1 MAPALTAANAAAP
14 AGGTP
19 AREVRSIYTDEFG
32 VSRPSGVTYDPDRK
46 ALLVTGAKKGADS
59 ALIAVTPDDT
69 RLGSAVLRGLED
81 GGTAAYDPKQ
91 QELTAV
97 EGGEQL
103 AVPGKSLSAQP
114 KTTDAPETGEAR
126 SSTYAPNGT
135 WHVLDAA
142 ARSIVTTTPGGA
154 VKTTPLHGVD
164 GAWLRGLAFNPA
176 DGLLYLADIKAD
188 RLLAVNSSGRVVRTH
203 DMSDAGINDLQAM
216 TFGPSADTT
225 DKASDQSLYV
235 ADAGDEQQLGRVA
248 ELTMEPAALA
258 PTGAHTATLV
268 ATRDLSTL
276 SPPSPDSSG
285 IAYNPTTD
293 RMIVSDGEVD
303 EMPIYAGAN
312 LFTIT
317 RQGTGV
323 STATTVPWSNEPT
336 GIGYHDGVT
345 YISDDDKK
353 SIFKMT
359 GTGTPLSF
367 KTSAFGNTD
376 PEDVAYDTQRNTL
389 LMVDGVGMEVFRLTR
404 GANGVFDGVAP
415 GGDDVASQF
424 DMQRY
429 LAEDPEGI
437 AYDAVRDTI
446 VVVDGSTDTIYEL
459 DQFGSLLNT
468 IDISA
473 ANSLKAAGIAIAPAS
488 DGSGARHYYIVDR
501 GLDNNSHPGENDG
514 KMYEMSANLPAVG
527 NRPPHV
533 DAGLDQM
540 IDLPDTANL
549 VGSAVDAESPTLTYA
564 WSKVSG
570 PGTVT
575 FGTPTSQNATAT
587 FNALG
592 TYVLRLTAKDGQQAT
607 GFDDVQIAVHEPGGP
622 RTIGIPI
629 LTGADDALQGGGS
642 TGDFVD
648 LASADV
654 ELGHDGPPTPET
666 MITGLR
672 FQRIPVPKGSQ
683 IISARIQFKVDEG
696 GSEAAN
702 YTFKAEAHDDA
713 PIYTAVKGSI
723 SARALGTKSSSWSPP
738 AWPAPIPGE
747 GGLAGPGQLTSELG
761 PLVQEVVDRPG
772 WVKGNAVNFIA
783 SGTGRRTAEAKD
795 GLTPPVL
802 VLTYKTPLSM
812 MPSLTLSPKTVTYPG
827 KTIVTGAVR
836 FSDGSGVA
844 GERVVVRSKTWPST
858 QFKWLRT
865 VTTGADG
872 RYSFGT
878 RPTAHTTYQ
887 ATHGTNVSTLPTVNV
902 KPGLTA
908 KFSSSRVTAGRTV
921 KLTGSLTP
929 SSWLARLRLQ
939 RYSGGKW
946 VTVQWKSLRSGTIV
960 PYTFYVKHSW
970 PGSYRY
976 RVLAPAYKG
985 RAETKAPSGWY
996 GLTLRVLR
1004 PPTR

>member
-1 MAPALTAANAAAP
+1 MKRLRTRSISVVALTAMVAALAPAFTVANAAAP

-114 KTTDAPETGEAR
+114 KTTDSPETGEAR

-142 ARSIVTTTPGGA
+142 ERSIVTTTPGGA
-154 VKTTPLHGVD
+154 VKTTSLQGVD

-203 DMSDAGINDLQAM
+203 DMSDADILDLQAM

-235 ADAGDEQQLGRVA
+235 ADAGDQQQLGRVA
-248 ELTMEPAALA
+248 ELTLEPAALA
-258 PTGAHTATLV
+258 TAAAHTATLV
-268 ATRDLSTL
+268 ATRDLSIL

-285 IAYNPTTD
+285 VAYNPTTE
-293 RMIVSDGEVD
+293 RMIVSDSEVD

-317 RQGTGV
+317 RQGVGQ

-336 GIGYHDGVT
+336 GIAYHNGVT

-353 SIFKMT
+353 SIFIST
-359 GTGTPLSF
+359 GSGTPPAF

-389 LMVDGVGMEVFRLTR
+389 LMVDGVGMEVFRLTS
-404 GANGVFDGVAP
+404 GANGVFDGVSP

-424 DMQRY
+424 DLQRY
-429 LAEDPEGI
+429 GAEDPEGI

-446 VVVDGSTDTIYEL
+446 LVVDGSTDTIYEL
-459 DQFGSLLNT
+459 DEFGSLLNT

-488 DGSGARHYYIVDR
+488 GGSGARHYYIVDR
-501 GLDNNSHPGENDG
+501 GLDNNSHPTENDG
-514 KMYEMSANLPAVG
+514 KMYEMSVSLPAVG

-540 IDLPDTANL
+540 IDLPDTATL
-549 VGSAVDAESPTLTYA
+549 VGSADDAETPTTLTYQ
-564 WSKVSG
+564 WTKVSG
-570 PGTVT
+570 PGTAT
-575 FGTPTSQNATAT
+575 FGTPTAALSTVR
-587 FNALG
+587 FSALG
-592 TYVLRLTAKDGQQAT
+592 TYVLRLTAHDNQAAT

-629 LTGADDALQGGGS
+629 LTGADDALQGGGTS
-642 TGDFVD
+642 GDFVD
-648 LASADV
+648 LSSADN
-654 ELGHDGPPTPET
+654 ELGHDGTPVDNPDRI
-666 MITGLR
+666 ITGLR
-672 FQRIPVPKGSQ
+672 FQRIPVPQGSE
-683 IISARIQFKVDEG
+683 ILNARIQFKVDEG
-696 GSEAAN
+696 GS
-702 YTFKAEAHDDA
+702 YLIKAEASDNA
-713 PIYTAVKGSI
+713 PIYTATKGSI
-723 SARALGTKSSSWSPP
+723 SARPLGSASVDWSPP
-738 AWPAPIPGE
+738 AWPAPVPGE
-747 GGLAGPGQLTSELG
+747 GGLTGPDQLTPELG
-761 PLVQEVVDRPG
+761 SLVQQVVDRPG
-772 WVKGNAVNFIA
+772 WVNGNAVNFIIDSA
-783 SGTGRRTAEAKD
+783 TGT
-795 GLTPPVL
+795 
-802 VLTYKTPLSM
+802 
-812 MPSLTLSPKTVTYPG
+812 
-827 KTIVTGAVR
+827 
-836 FSDGSGVA
+836 
-844 GERVVVRSKTWPST
+844 
-858 QFKWLRT
+858 
-865 VTTGADG
+865 
-872 RYSFGT
+872 
-878 RPTAHTTYQ
+878 
-887 ATHGTNVSTLPTVNV
+887 
-902 KPGLTA
+902 
-908 KFSSSRVTAGRTV
+908 
-921 KLTGSLTP
+921 
-929 SSWLARLRLQ
+929 
-939 RYSGGKW
+939 
-946 VTVQWKSLRSGTIV
+946 
-960 PYTFYVKHSW
+960 
-970 PGSYRY
+970 
-976 RVLAPAYKG
+976 
-985 RAETKAPSGWY
+985 
-996 GLTLRVLR
+996 
-1004 PPTR
+1004 